1 MQSDTLNTTDPFAI
15 LGEPLIEAIH
25 DIDPEKMEAEI
36 ARSEATDDDDCCEVC
51 GLSVECDHCMLDA
64 AAAYGKITP
73 EQEARERAKLPP
85 RNMQR

>member
-25 DIDPEKMEAEI
+25 DIDPDKMEA
-36 ARSEATDDDDCCEVC
+36 DDDCCEVC

-64 AAAYGKITP
+64 AVAYGKITP